1 MFKILFTL
9 LLLLLS
15 LPPARAQ
22 NCGISL
28 GELIRSAAA
37 QGEELELYGEWGDS
51 QESKVPCLNGGG
63 GSNALPVLSW
73 NPEVIK
79 VRIPP
84 GLKPGRYKLGV
95 YCSMGGEPGS
105 GFSTNWVDFDVT
117 KAEDAAAGP
126 DSDQKPLPDAG
137 PEPAPPEQRRS
148 YHRASPEPS
157 EAPATSHCGI
167 ALHRPDLLA
176 AAPGDILELSGYW
189 GESQGTKTPFLMGK
203 AVNILTVVSWSSETI
218 RARIPQWLPLGSYK
232 LGVSC
237 DKPGRGQGFAT
248 VHEDFELVEK
258 ESAALQPKPAGKP
271 RRQSGL
277 PPNLPFW
284 LTLHPKLRDAIIWQ
298 GSRGLEDDVNWP
310 ENRKAELE
318 RYFNLAW
325 KGEPY
330 GLPDPPANPIVQED
344 DRSTQQGLSQEDA
357 LNLYLAT
364 VAQSLALEAGQK
376 LPWRLEDTSPKDIA
390 TVLSS
395 KEMFTRWENGQYI
408 IDGHKTGT
416 VLPPPPDAGYA
427 FMQDKIGRSRFATI
441 VAVLEWI
448 GREVIHFEGQIT
460 PKNMEAQWQY
470 RGFPPATRMIKG
482 TFYHREGSSFS
493 FDHRTA
499 GCTGTSGFLRAVLR
513 CVNIPVRVLGVCGHT
528 TAYFPTEKRYL
539 SHGDDPYTGM
549 RGWDDPCAAAK
560 LLIDEPTFKSWFK
573 RGSSVDGECSKN
585 LGRVTKEF
593 PSTPCPKY

>member
-1 MFKILFTL
+1 MSKILFSL
-9 LLLLLS
+9 LLLLITLS
-15 LPPARAQ
+15 PARAQ
-22 NCGISL
+22 NCGIAL
-28 GELIRSAAA
+28 GELISSAAA
-37 QGEELELYGEWGDS
+37 QGQELELHGDWGDS
-51 QESKVPCLNGGG
+51 QGSKVPCLNRG
-63 GSNALPVLSW
+63 GSNILPVISW
-73 NPEVIK
+73 NPEVIR
-79 VRIPP
+79 VRIPAD
-84 GLKPGRYKLGV
+84 LKPGRYKLGV
-95 YCSMGGEPGS
+95 YCGRGGEPGS
-105 GFSTNWVDFDVT
+105 GFSTNWADFDVT
-117 KAEDAAAGP
+117 KAEDAAAR
-126 DSDQKPLPDAG
+126 PDAAPEPPPDVE
-137 PEPAPPEQRRS
+137 PEPAAPRPYR
-148 YHRASPEPS
+148 RASTGPS
-157 EAPATSHCGI
+157 EAQASHCGI
-167 ALHRPDLLA
+167 ALHRPDILA
-176 AAPGDILELSGYW
+176 ASPGDILELGGYW
-189 GESQGTKTPFLMGK
+189 GDSQGTKVPFLMGK
-203 AVNILTVVSWSSETI
+203 ASNILTVVSWSSGTI
-218 RARIPQWLPLGSYK
+218 RARIPPWLPLGSYK

-237 DKPGRGQGFAT
+237 DKPGRGRGFAT
-248 VHEDFELVEK
+248 SSYDFNLVEK
-258 ESAALQPKPAGKP
+258 GSAALEPKPAGKP
-271 RRQSGL
+271 RRQNGL

-298 GSRGLEDDVNWP
+298 GSRGLEDYVNWP

-318 RYFNLAW
+318 RYFNQAW

-330 GLPDPPANPIVQED
+330 GLPDPPVNPIIQED

-376 LPWRLEDTSPKDIA
+376 LPWRLEDTSPDDIA

-408 IDGHKTGT
+408 IDGHRTGT

-427 FMQDKIGRSRFATI
+427 FMQDKIGRNRFATI

-448 GREVIHFEGQIT
+448 GWEVVHFEGQIT

-470 RGFPPATRMIKG
+470 RGFPPVTRMIKG
-482 TFYHREGSSFS
+482 TYYHREGSSFS
-493 FDHRTA
+493 FNHRTA

-513 CVNIPVRVLGVCGHT
+513 CVNIPVQVLGVCGHV

-573 RGSSVDGECSKN
+573 HGSSVDEECSRN
-585 LGRVTKEF
+585 LGRPAAEMK
-593 PSTPCPKY
+593 SRPCPRY